1 MNRVRNTIGDRS
13 VGTELKQASPSP
25 RRVTAASEDSAPAR
39 PGKTLRS
46 LRGPSAFAATAS
58 LIIILRLNG
67 FLDGILGLGFAAG
80 LVLLLPT
87 VRPLSLRL
95 LLNGLLPMGLAPLTW
110 WVPERILGTDHGTLL
125 MAFSTGILSWWV
137 LSTKPVTPRLRRLLP
152 KVKWIDAVPFLA
164 GGLAAGSLGTMLAVR
179 SSQDALSLMTSKW
192 DYQSHFNIYL
202 MIRSHGGVIPT
213 IPLPSSGG
221 TWGFSEYPQ
230 GFHALLATFAD
241 LIRPD
246 HTALDAE
253 LVSYVN
259 LQAVVC
265 VLTVVLVMAGLCA
278 LPAVRRRPAAMA
290 PVIAVAASA
299 WIYGP
304 GSLPVYDGFAN
315 FYLACGLATATVL
328 ALLNFGRRIP
338 LWRLAAVGAGLVGIA
353 NNWVLLI
360 SLVAVVCIG
369 RFWHVLRRPGNY
381 APAWWRLAFI
391 VAAFTATG
399 VLLPVIQLSP
409 LVQQSQQI
417 LGLAGGI
424 ELPDFGMALAIIA
437 LVVTLGLANTAMPA
451 ANPLLGAERRGTALA
466 SFGLLIPIGLCLWLA
481 ISQSVSNGA
490 ISYYFYKYLI
500 AVLLFAWPVA
510 AAAVAS
516 LLPTRPSGSTVGKGR
531 GLTAALCVLA
541 LAATQFFGFSATGLA
556 DAGLPPTARAVT
568 EMEKQTT
575 RLKATP
581 DYVARLLI
589 SARQPQ
595 PDESV
600 YIVAQGTV
608 DRVLAARWHWTMRG
622 NSTSKTTALSPL
634 IGEIYKDYSRAPEI
648 IAQLL
653 AENPGV
659 SVIVDPELYEP
670 VRQRL
675 AEQGLEGRLLRLAA
689 G

>member
-1 MNRVRNTIGDRS
+1 MT
-13 VGTELKQASPSP
+13 
-25 RRVTAASEDSAPAR
+25 
-39 PGKTLRS
+39 S
-46 LRGPSAFAATAS
+46 LVVV
-58 LIIILRLNG
+58 LRLNG
-67 FLDGILGLGFAAG
+67 VLDGILGLCFAAG
-80 LVLLLPT
+80 LVLLLPSA
-87 VRPLSLRL
+87 RPLSLRL
-95 LLNGLLPMGLAPLTW
+95 LLNGLLAMGFAPLTW

-125 MAFSTGILSWWV
+125 MALSAGILSWWV
-137 LSTKPVTPRLRRLLP
+137 LSTRPVVPRIRRLMP
-152 KVKWIDAVPFLA
+152 KAEWIDAVPFLA
-164 GGLAAGSLGTMLAVR
+164 GGLAASSLGTMLAVR
-179 SSQDALSLMTSKW
+179 SSQDALALMTSKW
-192 DYQSHFNIYL
+192 DYQSHFSIYF

-213 IPLPSSGG
+213 IPQPSSGG

-246 HTALDAE
+246 NTTLDAE
-253 LVSYVN
+253 LVSYIN

-265 VLTVVLVMAGLCA
+265 LLTVVLVIAGLCA
-278 LPAVRRRPAAMA
+278 LPAIRRRPAAMA

-328 ALLNFGRRIP
+328 ALLNFSRRIP
-338 LWRLAAVGAGLVGIA
+338 LWGLAAVGAGLVGIA
-353 NNWVLLI
+353 NNWVLLA

-369 RFWHVLRRPGNY
+369 RFWHVLRRPGSY
-381 APAWWRLAFI
+381 ARAWWRPAAV
-391 VAAFTATG
+391 VAAFTAAG
-399 VLLPVIQLSP
+399 VLLPIIQLSP

-417 LGLAGGI
+417 LGLTGGI
-424 ELPDFGMALAIIA
+424 ELPDFGIALAVIA
-437 LVVTLGLANTAMPA
+437 LVVALGFANTAVPA
-451 ANPLLGAERRGTALA
+451 ANPSLGAERRGAALA
-466 SFGLLIPIGLCLWLA
+466 SFGLFIPIGLCLWLA
-481 ISQSVSNGA
+481 ISQSASSGA
-490 ISYYFYKYLI
+490 VSYYFYKYLI

-516 LLPTRPSGSTVGKGR
+516 ILPPRSASGVTAGNGK

-568 EMEKQTT
+568 DMEKQAA

-581 DYVARLLI
+581 DYVARLLA
-589 SARQPQ
+589 SAHQPQ
-595 PDESV
+595 PEDSI

-622 NSTSKTTALSPL
+622 RSTSKTTALSPA

-648 IAQLL
+648 IARLL
-653 AENPGV
+653 EQDPAV
-659 SVIVDPELYEP
+659 TVIVDPELYEP

-675 AEQGLEGRLLRLAA
+675 AEQGLEGRLLRLGAA
-689 G
+689 